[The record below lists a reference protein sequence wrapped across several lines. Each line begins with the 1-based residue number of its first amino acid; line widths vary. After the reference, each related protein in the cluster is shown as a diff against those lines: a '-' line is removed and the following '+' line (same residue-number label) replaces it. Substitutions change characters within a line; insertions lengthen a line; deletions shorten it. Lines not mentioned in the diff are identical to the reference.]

1 MPSLPKWINDT
12 VENVWSSKFKDC
24 IITQIEPITSDLT
37 RIRFSSDLW
46 DVPYEPAYAIGI
58 RINDRD
64 FRNYSPFNFNK
75 EAGTFDVLFHLHDI
89 SAAGNHFVT
98 RLSVDDSIKILMPRG
113 KRFFDPA
120 AKIHFSM
127 GDETSLGSSLSIKEA
142 AEDLNRTFICLHELE
157 ETSALEKLNLYGYH
171 SSKNNTMKIIE
182 AFNDFL
188 NEEKEAIYRDDVVF
202 YLTGNGDRMSLIR
215 KFLKARGV
223 SPRCIKSQ
231 AYWMEGKK
239 GL

>member
-24 IITQIEPITSDLT
+24 TVTHIEKITDDL
-37 RIRFSSDLW
+37 RLIRFETDLQ

-64 FRNYSPFNFNK
+64 FRNYSPFNFNR
-75 EAGTFDVLFHLHDI
+75 EMGTFDVLFHLHDAT
-89 SAAGNHFVT
+89 AAGSNFIT
-98 RLSVDDSIKILMPRG
+98 NLSLGDSIKLLMPRG
-113 KRFFDPA
+113 KQFFIPN
-120 AKIHFSM
+120 AKIHFSV

-142 AEDLNRTFICLHELE
+142 VEDYGSLFICLHELE

-171 SSKNNTMKIIE
+171 CPKNNTMKMIE
-182 AFNDFL
+182 ALNDFL
-188 NEEKEAIYRDDVVF
+188 REEKETIYDDEVIF
-202 YLTGNGDRMSLIR
+202 YLTGNGERMSLIR
-215 KFLKARGV
+215 KFLKAKGV
-223 SPRCIKSQ
+223 SARCIKSQ
-231 AYWMEGKK
+231 AYWIEGKK